1 MNAKEDGIMLRHATS
16 ARSAGMPRGAS
27 GVPVLAIL
35 AVALLF
41 VGGTFA
47 CGKVNTSGESHGLA
61 KTEEFVPGE
70 IVVWFDDGAS
80 EAEIGAAVKATGG
93 EIVRRSDVT
102 PSRVTIS
109 VPAGEEDDYVAA
121 YRKLANVQVAEK
133 NYVVEAFTGGAVPG
147 PGGGELKTKIGG
159 E

>member
-1 MNAKEDGIMLRHATS
+1 
-16 ARSAGMPRGAS
+16 MPLGTPR
-27 GVPVLAIL
+27 VPVLAIL
-35 AVALLF
+35 AVALVF

-47 CGKVNTSGESHGLA
+47 CGKVKTSGESDGMA

-80 EAEIGAAVKATGG
+80 GADIEAAVKTTGG
-93 EIVRRSDVT
+93 EVIRRSDVT

-109 VPAGEEDDYVAA
+109 VPEGEEDDYVAA

-133 NYVVEAFTGGAVPG
+133 NYVVEAFSSGPAPS